1 MRKSMCKYQACLLV
15 GALLFLVSFSYG
27 QDGMHKPSKKTQ
39 KGFDAAVEAY
49 MANDAALALELVSEA
64 IERDPLYF
72 DAWMLHAQLTERI
85 GDFGTSAQSMSNAME
100 LKPAAREKWGLKWCG
115 LLHRSGQY
123 IKALEIWDS
132 LSDDVIDASRTDH
145 QLLEAS
151 LLFSVQTI
159 AEPEDV
165 VASPLK
171 GDVNTNSAE
180 YYPAIFVSSDRMI
193 FTRQVGADGRFQG
206 QEDFYEAREV
216 NGLWQDMGP
225 IRGVNTRG
233 NEGAPAVRG
242 DGRRLIF
249 TACETL
255 KDGYGPRQGKGSC
268 DLFETRW
275 NPSTQRY
282 EEEVNLSALNT
293 RYWESQP
300 SLSADGSQIFFV
312 RAQRNEAGEMEQDIW
327 FSTRLN
333 SGEWGK
339 PQRLTDTIN
348 TPGRE
353 ENPVLHPDGNT
364 LYFASDGHPG
374 LGGLDLFV
382 ARKSEAGEWM
392 APVNLGCPINT
403 NGDENSLQVFPN
415 GRRALFASDRNQPG
429 NLDLWEFELPEKM
442 QAEEVFQWSGH
453 AFNVVSGLPVQA
465 EVVVLNS
472 AGVPLFQMVSD
483 PKDGMFSLPIV
494 KDEVLTLQ
502 VSHPN
507 YAFYNRSWVPRE
519 SEADRSNVVVEI
531 PMTPLEVGT
540 VFLLRDVHFETN
552 SAMLDEVFQPEL
564 KQLLTTL
571 LGANIRI
578 QIIGHTDDQGTEGF
592 NMELSKNRATS
603 VSTYLHSNGIEWDR
617 MEIRGKG
624 SLEPLVPN
632 DSEANRALNRRTEII
647 VID

>member
-1 MRKSMCKYQACLLV
+1 MCKYQACMLV
-15 GALLFLVSFSYG
+15 GALLFLVSFAHG
-27 QDGMHKPSKKTQ
+27 QEGVHKPSKKTQ

-49 MANDAALALELVSEA
+49 MANEAELALELVTGA

-85 GDFGTSAQSMSNAME
+85 GDFETSSQSMSNAMA
-100 LKPAAREKWGLKWCG
+100 LSPNVLDKWGVKWCG
-115 LLHRSGQY
+115 LLHRSGHY
-123 IKALEIWDS
+123 AEALKIWES
-132 LSDDVIDASRTDH
+132 LRDDVKDASRTDH

-151 LLFSVQTI
+151 LLFSVQAIMEPVDVI
-159 AEPEDV
+159 A
-165 VASPLK
+165 APLK
-171 GDVNTNSAE
+171 GDVNTNNAE
-180 YYPAIFVSSDRMI
+180 YYPTIFVSSDRMI
-193 FTRQVGADGRFQG
+193 FTRQVGAAGRFQG

-216 NGLWQDMGP
+216 NGFWQDMGA

-268 DLFETRW
+268 DLFEARW
-275 NPSTQRY
+275 NPSTQSY
-282 EEEVNLSALNT
+282 DEEVNLSVLNT

-312 RAQRNEAGEMEQDIW
+312 RAQRNDTGDMEQDIW
-327 FSTRLN
+327 SSTRMS

-348 TPGRE
+348 TSGRE

-382 ARKSEAGEWM
+382 ARKNESGEWM

-429 NLDLWEFELPEKM
+429 NLDLWEFELPEEM

-453 AFNVVSGLPVQA
+453 AFDAVSGLPVQA

-472 AGVPLFQMVSD
+472 AGSALFQMVSD
-483 PKDGMFSLPIV
+483 PRDGMFSLPIV

-507 YAFYNRSWVPRE
+507 YAFYNRTWVPSE
-519 SEADRSNVVVEI
+519 SEGEGYISNVVVEI

-540 VFLLRDVHFETN
+540 VLLLRDVHFETN
-552 SAMLDEVFQPEL
+552 SAMLDVVFQPEL

-571 LGANIRI
+571 MGANIRI
-578 QIIGHTDDQGTEGF
+578 QIVGHTDDEGTEGF
-592 NMELSKNRATS
+592 NMELSKSRATS
-603 VSTYLHSNGIEWDR
+603 VSSYLNSNGIELDR
-617 MEIRGKG
+617 MEVLGKG

-632 DSEANRALNRRTEII
+632 DSDANRALNRRTEII